1 VRSHGR
7 DIVPAD
13 GRLVLSR
20 GNASYTSELD
30 DGGGFY
36 LENVPPG
43 GYAAQTAYPN
53 GACSFEIAIPATHKL
68 SNALGTL
75 TCAGS

>member
-1 VRSHGR
+1 MRTRGG

-20 GNASYTSELD
+20 GASSYTSELD

-36 LENVPPG
+36 LENVAPGRYAARIAYPG
-43 GYAAQTAYPN
+43 GT
-53 GACSFEIAIPATHKL
+53 CSFAMTIGATHKL

-75 TCAGS
+75 TCGS